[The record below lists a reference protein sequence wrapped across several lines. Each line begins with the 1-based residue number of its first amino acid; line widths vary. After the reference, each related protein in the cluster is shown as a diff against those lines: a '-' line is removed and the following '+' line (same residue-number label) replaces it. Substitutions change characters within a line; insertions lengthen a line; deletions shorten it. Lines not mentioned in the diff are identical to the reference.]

1 MINNIKNFLNKDGY
15 ILMTLFDAER
25 VHNILS
31 KGNYKSMY
39 TDEDGNRSIL
49 FDIIKKYDGELS
61 NNTGNSIDV
70 HMSWINEEDKYI
82 EEFLVTKEL
91 MINTMEKADCKLV
104 DTDLFE
110 NIYNI
115 NKTIF

>member
-39 TDEDGNRSIL
+39 TDEDAIEVYYLILLKNMMGN
-49 FDIIKKYDGELS
+49 
-61 NNTGNSIDV
+61 
-70 HMSWINEEDKYI
+70 
-82 EEFLVTKEL
+82 
-91 MINTMEKADCKLV
+91 
-104 DTDLFE
+104 
-110 NIYNI
+110 
-115 NKTIF
+115 